1 MMMLMI
7 LAAFSEFLMNLKSEV
22 PSSVDVV
29 VSLINPMG
37 ADGVGCSFGWVH
49 HLLAPKPS
57 MGIQGNND
65 LCSARLTPFPKLIR
79 VHSLTFKSDIH
90 ACGLVVMTML
100 FIRHYCQNTICC
112 HYCLKIATMFLCE
125 GL

>member
-1 MMMLMI
+1 MMLMI

-79 VHSLTFKSDIH
+79 VHSLTFSIINHTRMRFGCDDNVIH
-90 ACGLVVMTML
+90 SPLLSEHNML
-100 FIRHYCQNTICC
+100 PLLSEDCNHVFV
-112 HYCLKIATMFLCE
+112 
-125 GL
+125 

>member
-29 VSLINPMG
+29 VSLIKTMG

-90 ACGLVVMTML
+90 ACGLVVMTNVIHSPLLSEHNML
-100 FIRHYCQNTICC
+100 PLLSEDCNHVFV
-112 HYCLKIATMFLCE
+112 
-125 GL
+125 

>member
-29 VSLINPMG
+29 VSLIKTMG

-65 LCSARLTPFPKLIR
+65 LCSARLTPFPKLTC
-79 VHSLTFKSDIH
+79 VHSLTFKSCIH
-90 ACGLVVMTML
+90 ACGLVVMTNVIHSPLLSEHNML
-100 FIRHYCQNTICC
+100 PLLSEDCNHVFV
-112 HYCLKIATMFLCE
+112 
-125 GL
+125 